1 MKGRVIQVSRID
13 KSLYRPVRKPRALPP
28 KLTRIIKLKNGG
40 NVENDNNVVPFVNPN
55 EKPWY
60 ETDEGKKLIAKSDRS
75 ELISILGGLTGQSES
90 YFKKMKTKDLIDEL
104 QRFADFKMAMKEGGL
119 ITNYK
124 KDLRKP

>member
-1 MKGRVIQVSRID
+1 MPIE
-13 KSLYRPVRKPRALPP
+13 KSLTATK
-28 KLTRIIKLKNGG
+28 TNG
-40 NVENDNNVVPFVNPN
+40 DDNVVPFVNPN

-60 ETDEGKKLIAKSDRS
+60 ETDEGKKLIAKSDRA

-90 YFKKMKTKDLIDEL
+90 YFKKMKIKDLIDEL

>member
-1 MKGRVIQVSRID
+1 MPNK
-13 KSLYRPVRKPRALPP
+13 
-28 KLTRIIKLKNGG
+28 
-40 NVENDNNVVPFVNPN
+40 NNVDKKISYANGDDNVIPMGPIPH

>member
-1 MKGRVIQVSRID
+1 MSIE
-13 KSLYRPVRKPRALPP
+13 KSLTA
-28 KLTRIIKLKNGG
+28 NG
-40 NVENDNNVVPFVNPN
+40 DDNVVPFVNPN

-119 ITNYK
+119 IPNYK